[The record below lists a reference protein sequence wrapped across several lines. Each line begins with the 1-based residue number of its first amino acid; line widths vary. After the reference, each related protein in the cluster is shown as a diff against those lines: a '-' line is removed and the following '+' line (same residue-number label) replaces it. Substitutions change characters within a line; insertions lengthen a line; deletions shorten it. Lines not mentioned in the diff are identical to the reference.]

1 MRSFIVM
8 AMFAT
13 SLAQADWSNYEEVRE
28 LDVDAA
34 GASSFFIDA
43 GAGSMTVKGGS
54 SADSIKVTATIQVE
68 TGDDEKAQKI
78 IAEDL
83 TLSLDRNGD
92 RVILK
97 SFFDNGGWGDIGGS
111 VRLEVEMPAGIAL
124 RVDDGSGSMIIEDIE
139 ADVEIDDGSGSLKVY
154 NVGALEIDDGSGSI
168 VIEGA
173 TGDVTI
179 VDGSGSITIEKVGG
193 SVRIDDGSGSINVSD
208 VEKDLIIE
216 EDGSG
221 GLSVSD
227 VRGNVEA
234 DT

>member
-8 AMFAT
+8 AMFAA
-13 SLAQADWSNYEEVRE
+13 SLAQASWLDYEEVRE
-28 LDVDAA
+28 LNVDAT
-34 GASSFFIDA
+34 GVSDFFIDA
-43 GAGSMTVKGGS
+43 GAGSMTVNGDAS
-54 SADSIKVTATIQVE
+54 VDSITVTATVQVE

-78 IAEDL
+78 IAKDL
-83 TLSLDRNGD
+83 TLSLDRDGD
-92 RVILK
+92 RVVLK
-97 SFFDNGGWGDIGGS
+97 SFFDNGGWGDTSGS
-111 VRLEVEMPAGIAL
+111 VKLEVLMPAGIPL
-124 RVDDGSGSMIIEDIE
+124 RVDDGSGSIVIEDVE

-154 NVGALEIDDGSGSI
+154 NVGAVEIDDGSGSI
-168 VIEGA
+168 EIEGA
-173 TGDVTI
+173 TGDVSI
-179 VDGSGSITIEKVGG
+179 IDGSGSIRVEKVGG
-193 SVRIDDGSGSINVSD
+193 SVRIDDGSGSISVSD